1 MVDPLDHR
9 WIFKISLHFIAQTF
23 ITTSVPH
30 QILIFP
36 FDVTDSK
43 HEYED
48 ADPDFKNIVDP
59 EQEKYQHQHKLR
71 PGGGTVICCIAVS
84 R

>member
-1 MVDPLDHR
+1 MNLQD
-9 WIFKISLHFIAQTF
+9 F
-23 ITTSVPH
+23 ITLYCTDLHYCVFTSVPH
-30 QILIFP
+30 HILIFP

-59 EQEKYQHQHKLR
+59 EQEKYQHKLR
-71 PGGGTVICCIAVS
+71 PGGGTVIRCIS
-84 R
+84 IEKYLMF